1 MSRTLGQKIDSMCKT
16 NTLAIHR
23 SIGYLTYQTGQEDQQ
38 GQWGLRRLNSCITK
52 HCCVIHVIHIDQ
64 NNIGLQL
71 VKLRTVETTWYHHYN
86 FVML

>member
-1 MSRTLGQKIDSMCKT
+1 MYKT

-38 GQWGLRRLNSCITK
+38 GQWGLRRLKSCIRK

-64 NNIGLQL
+64 TNIGSQL
-71 VKLRTVETTWYHHYN
+71 GQLRTVETTWYRYYN